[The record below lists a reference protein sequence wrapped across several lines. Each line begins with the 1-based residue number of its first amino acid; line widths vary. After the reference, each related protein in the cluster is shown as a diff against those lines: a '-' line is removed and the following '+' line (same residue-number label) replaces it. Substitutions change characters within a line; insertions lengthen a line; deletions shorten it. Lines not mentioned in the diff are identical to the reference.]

1 MNTHLRRRGDP
12 LSSAGNRRKGGAAAP
27 VRRFLFVVVF
37 VSALSLM
44 ALVPGSLGDP
54 PATGFSLRVTGSGT
68 ITGCISPGPCD
79 RPDATFSVGAIS
91 LPTETGSIGQ
101 GGYSFGTAIASASV
115 QCVARNGNLVSV
127 GGTIDSSSGPIVGQH
142 FVVYFLVTSAGGR
155 SGDIAGQVS
164 RPDVNPEATPEEQL
178 PPDFPNTCPT
188 TVGAIAYYPLLSGQV
203 RVVTVVHPLVK
214 KFH

>member
-1 MNTHLRRRGDP
+1 GRPPSNRLQSEGDRRRHDHRLHLAWP
-12 LSSAGNRRKGGAAAP
+12 
-27 VRRFLFVVVF
+27 
-37 VSALSLM
+37 
-44 ALVPGSLGDP
+44 
-54 PATGFSLRVTGSGT
+54 
-68 ITGCISPGPCD
+68 PCD

-164 RPDVNPEATPEEQL
+164 RPDV
-178 PPDFPNTCPT
+178 
-188 TVGAIAYYPLLSGQV
+188 
-203 RVVTVVHPLVK
+203 
-214 KFH
+214 